1 MRSILKRMFIRK
13 NNNEELEINT
23 LQVDILENIKENID
37 KLSDL
42 EKIEIKSYLENSLKE
57 YEIARLEKKLMYA
70 DDIEYYKIKKEL
82 NYLLG
87 RDNLEDYEH

>member
-1 MRSILKRMFIRK
+1 MGKARERVFEERK
-13 NNNEELEINT
+13 EL
-23 LQVDILENIKENID
+23 VDTIIKD
-37 KLSDL
+37 
-42 EKIEIKSYLENSLKE
+42 LENSLKE

>member
-37 KLSDL
+37 KLKKK

-57 YEIARLEKKLMYA
+57 YKITRIEKKLMYA
-70 DDIEYYKIKKEL
+70 NNIKYYKIKKEL